1 MRRIDLEKLNYM
13 NDLIKR
19 KSTGSPEQFA
29 KKLNVSRST
38 FFDYLAY
45 MRKDLQLDI
54 KYDNLASS
62 YYYGDGTDLSV
73 YLKLRTPISA

>member
-1 MRRIDLEKLNYM
+1 MRRIDIDKLNYM

-54 KYDNLASS
+54 KYDNIALS
-62 YYYGDGTDLSV
+62 YYYGDGKDLSV
-73 YLKLRTPISA
+73 YFKLRTTISA